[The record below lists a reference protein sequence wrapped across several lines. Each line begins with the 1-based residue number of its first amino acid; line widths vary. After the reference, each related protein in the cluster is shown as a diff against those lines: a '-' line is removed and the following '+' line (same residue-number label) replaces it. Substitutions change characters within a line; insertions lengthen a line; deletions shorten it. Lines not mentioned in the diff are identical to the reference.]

1 MLATIY
7 YIMHYFNIDERE
19 GAADTVTIMFK
30 SYIKRTHFTFH
41 KAPNLTLLAASA
53 ASVSRQVFDSDPGS
67 VLIHYI

>member
-30 SYIKRTHFTFH
+30 SYIKRPHFTFQ
-41 KAPNLTLLAASA
+41 KAPYLRLLAAA
-53 ASVSRQVFDSDPGS
+53 AAGIG
-67 VLIHYI
+67 L